1 MSLPRFAGLWRH
13 RDFVRLWFGQTVSVF
28 GSLVGASAISF
39 TAILVLQATPFQLGL
54 LSAAR
59 LVPGFLTGLAAGT
72 WVDRMRRR
80 PILIGADIGRGVLLA
95 TIPIAALFGVLRIEQ
110 LYIVTLLVSVLTIL
124 FDVAYQSYLPSLVE
138 RSELLEGNSKLT
150 ASAAVAEVSAFGIGG
165 WLVQLVTA
173 PMAILVDA
181 LSFIVSAFAVARI
194 RTPEP
199 APANDSQ
206 QGMRREIVEGLRAVM
221 GDPVLRA
228 TTLCKLSQELFT
240 GMYGTL
246 VVLYVARDL
255 GFAPGVL
262 GTIWA
267 VGGLS
272 ALLGAALTERVT
284 RRVGIGPAMIA
295 GLLASGVSLFFIPL
309 AQGVTLV
316 AVLLLLLQQLG
327 GDGAATVY
335 EINNVTLRQ
344 SVTPERLLGRVNAS
358 AQFVG
363 LGGTL
368 VGSLL
373 GGVLGETIGVRA
385 TLFLGAAGAML
396 SVVWLYWSPVWG
408 LRTVDGGR

>member
-13 RDFVRLWFGQTVSVF
+13 DDFVRLWFGQTVSVF
-28 GSLVGASAISF
+28 GSLVGTTAISF
-39 TAILVLQATPFQLGL
+39 TAILVLQASPFQLGL

-59 LVPGFLTGLAAGT
+59 LVPGLLAGLAAGT

-80 PILIGADIGRGVLLA
+80 PLLIGADIGRGVLLA
-95 TIPIAALFGVLRIEQ
+95 TIPVAAVLGVLRIEQ
-110 LYIVTLLVSVLTIL
+110 LYVVTLLVSVLTIL
-124 FDVAYQSYLPSLVE
+124 FDVAYQSYLPSRVD
-138 RSELLEGNSKLT
+138 RSDLLEGNSKLT
-150 ASAAVAEVSAFGIGG
+150 ASAAVAEVSAFGVGG

-181 LSFIVSAFAVARI
+181 FSFIVSAIALGRI

-199 APANDSQ
+199 ALTNDLQ

-221 GDPVLRA
+221 DHPVLRA

-255 GFAPGVL
+255 GFSPGAL

-272 ALLGAALTERVT
+272 ALLGAAATERVT
-284 RRVGIGPAMIA
+284 RRVGIGPAMTV

-309 AQGVTLV
+309 AQGVGLV

-344 SVTPERLLGRVNAS
+344 SVAPERLLGRVNAS

-373 GGVLGETIGVRA
+373 GGLLGELIGVRA
-385 TLFLGAAGAML
+385 TLFLGAAGAMF
-396 SVVWLYWSPVWG
+396 SVVWLYRSPVWG
-408 LRTVDGGR
+408 LQTVDGRR